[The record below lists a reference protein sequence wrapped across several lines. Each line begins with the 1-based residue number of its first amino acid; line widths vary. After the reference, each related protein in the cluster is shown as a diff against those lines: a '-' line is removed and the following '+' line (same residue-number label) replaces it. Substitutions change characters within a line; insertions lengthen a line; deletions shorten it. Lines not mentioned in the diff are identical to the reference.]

1 MAARE
6 NGYCTSFI
14 LMLAQLDW
22 EGIEGMS
29 HFPRSISLK
38 GGDWEGEMRGR
49 GLGGSCFLG
58 RLEDCGLSV
67 PPGVTGA
74 TGAWGTFASRGYWGT
89 FLVFFFLIW
98 QCMKLATKEAT
109 TRTPENRQ
117 ESMRREK
124 STTIPIEMRTKG

>member
-14 LMLAQLDW
+14 LMSAQLDW
-22 EGIEGMS
+22 EGFEGMS
-29 HFPRSISLK
+29 HFPRSISL
-38 GGDWEGEMRGR
+38 WGR
-49 GLGGSCFLG
+49 GGREGVRVEGRFSGRVG
-58 RLEDCGLSV
+58 RLRSIS
-67 PPGVTGA
+67 
-74 TGAWGTFASRGYWGT
+74 ASRGYWGT

-117 ESMRREK
+117 ESMRERNQ
-124 STTIPIEMRTKG
+124 PQFQLR

>member
-14 LMLAQLDW
+14 LMSAQLEW
-22 EGIEGMS
+22 ERIRGNEPLS
-29 HFPRSISLK
+29 PFQFTV
-38 GGDWEGEMRGR
+38 GGK
-49 GLGGSCFLG
+49 GLGLGLGFLG
-58 RLEDCGLSV
+58 GLEDCGLSV
-67 PPGVTGA
+67 PPGGYWAGA
-74 TGAWGTFASRGYWGT
+74 LLPPGVYWGT

-117 ESMRREK
+117 GRNENRQESMREINLFQLRWSEIK
-124 STTIPIEMRTKG
+124 TTQ